1 MVIWSPHEQ
10 GLNKIQGL
18 GDDSADQDT
27 SKKKSLQEE
36 HAARTQAAEN
46 ESRELSGLQIRRR
59 RLRLGPRPGSGTRP
73 HYEEHITGPRTKK
86 SMN

>member
-27 SKKKSLQEE
+27 SKKKSLQEG
-36 HAARTQAAEN
+36 HATRTQAAEN
-46 ESRELSGLQIRRR
+46 ESRELSGLQIRRW